1 MRLKEAYQSGKRK
14 LSKAGVESAAFD
26 ASCLF
31 AHCFGM
37 ERSRLPLCGEEEA
50 DSAVWDRYE
59 LLLDRRAAGEPLQY
73 LLGEWEFMG
82 LPVLVGEGVLIPR
95 DDTEVLVRTAARLLG
110 QTERP
115 KILDLC
121 AGSGAV
127 GIALSRLYYPEG
139 DVVSLELSEEAF
151 SYLQKNIARNRT
163 VRVTPVRGD
172 ALAGPKKNEREAYD
186 ALLSNPPYIPT
197 GDLPSL
203 QAEVQREPALALD
216 GGTDGLRFYRAIAS
230 LWVPAVRPGGIV
242 AVEIGIGQ
250 AKAVCALWEQ
260 AGLRDIC
267 VERDIAG
274 IERVVAGRKP
284 AGAG

>member
-14 LSKAGVESAAFD
+14 LSQAGVESAAFD

-31 AHCFGM
+31 AHCFGI
-37 ERSRLPLCGEEEA
+37 ERSRIPLCGGGEA
-50 DSAVWDRYE
+50 DPAARRRYE
-59 LLLDRRAAGEPLQY
+59 ALLDRRAAGEPLQY

-82 LPVLVGEGVLIPR
+82 LPLLVGEGVLVPR

-110 QTERP
+110 RTARP
-115 KILDLC
+115 KALDLC

-139 DVVSLELSEEAF
+139 EVVSLELSEEAF
-151 SYLQKNIARNRT
+151 GYLQQNIVRNGA

-172 ALAGPKKNEREAYD
+172 ALAGPGENEREAYD

-216 GGTDGLRFYRAIAS
+216 GGADGLRFYRAIAS
-230 LWVPAVRPGGIV
+230 LWLPAVKPGGVV
-242 AVEIGIGQ
+242 AVEIGVGQ
-250 AKAVCALWEQ
+250 AEAVRALWER